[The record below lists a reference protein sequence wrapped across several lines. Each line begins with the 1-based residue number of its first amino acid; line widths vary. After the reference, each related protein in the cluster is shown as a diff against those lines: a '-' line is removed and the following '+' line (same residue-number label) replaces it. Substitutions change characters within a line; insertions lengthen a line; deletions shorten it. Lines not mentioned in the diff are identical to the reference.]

1 MKSFEKGNSTGVFWP
16 LILIAGLGIA
26 LTWPAIWNGW
36 PELGHD
42 SIYHPLWLE
51 AFSAQFRAGEWYP
64 RWLSDTNAGLGSPTF
79 FYYTP
84 LSYYLSLPWMS
95 LWSPASRAAWHSIG
109 LSSGFALIASGVIAY
124 FWLIRWAGARGALWG
139 SLIYMLAPWHM
150 AIGLYNAGSWSS
162 FVGFVWMPLGLLGAE
177 RLIEGRRGAVVLI
190 AAGYSLS
197 VLTHL
202 PTALLFSPVLLA
214 YPILLAPAERRI
226 RVTFQA
232 GCGIMLGLGMAA
244 ICLVPALMQRGE
256 ASLDAMNQGS
266 FYDYRKFFLGAD
278 IHSIMDYKM
287 RVLVMTISM
296 LAAAALAY
304 WLSRRVHKDDA
315 NRTRMLFWLGVSA
328 VCLFFMLQPSGF
340 LWRSVGPLAAIQFP
354 VRFNTILTLAV
365 AALWAGAAPT
375 IVGRRSRQAV
385 LLAGAFGLFWLA
397 TTEWAASRAFLAWR
411 SDPQG
416 LERLQDSE
424 SLKRDEFPF
433 IPRWAL
439 SARRH
444 GIEAPLATLPGHGLR
459 LESASQGTAQ
469 GSASIVKWEA
479 RRVLLRVE
487 TPQPARLLIGHFYY
501 PGWQARDMSDQR
513 LLPVSPSAGDGLLTV
528 DVPAGTHDILL
539 QLEARAY
546 ERAGIALSAASWL
559 IACVFGIVSF
569 AVAKRSQPT
578 APGDKSG
585 SARSA

>member
-51 AFSAQFRAGEWYP
+51 AFSAQFHAGEWYP

-244 ICLVPALMQRGE
+244 ICLVPALMQRGD

-375 IVGRRSRQAV
+375 IIGRRSRQAV
-385 LLAGAFGLFWLA
+385 LLA
-397 TTEWAASRAFLAWR
+397 
-411 SDPQG
+411 
-416 LERLQDSE
+416 
-424 SLKRDEFPF
+424 
-433 IPRWAL
+433 
-439 SARRH
+439 
-444 GIEAPLATLPGHGLR
+444 
-459 LESASQGTAQ
+459 
-469 GSASIVKWEA
+469 
-479 RRVLLRVE
+479 
-487 TPQPARLLIGHFYY
+487 RLLWAVLAGYNRM
-501 PGWQARDMSDQR
+501 GG
-513 LLPVSPSAGDGLLTV
+513 LPCISRV
-528 DVPAGTHDILL
+528 
-539 QLEARAY
+539 
-546 ERAGIALSAASWL
+546 AL
-559 IACVFGIVSF
+559 
-569 AVAKRSQPT
+569 
-578 APGDKSG
+578 G
-585 SARSA
+585 SARTGKAARQRKPETGRVPVHSAMGVIGQGAWYRGAASDVARARTSPGIRQPGNGAGERLDREMGGAARPFESGDSAACSLTDRSLLLSGLAGSRYERPTITAGVTIRRRRITDGRRAGRNA